1 MFNSKIIVY
10 SKEENK
16 KLNVDKLH
24 FVSDKGAFG
33 KSKVMKIIHYL
44 KIIELLELSLLIER
58 LSKTRTTHVWKLD
71 VANIEEEDL
80 SSTLLLYKNLLKSN
94 VALNYDSEGENMQF
108 DFIKN
113 LVDNNILAP
122 TEEDNLKIDTLKSE
136 FKPLLD
142 DVSYY

>member
-1 MFNSKIIVY
+1 M
-10 SKEENK
+10 
-16 KLNVDKLH
+16 
-24 FVSDKGAFG
+24 
-33 KSKVMKIIHYL
+33 
-44 KIIELLELSLLIER
+44 
-58 LSKTRTTHVWKLD
+58 
-71 VANIEEEDL
+71 
-80 SSTLLLYKNLLKSN
+80 KSN